1 MSQYQGVHG
10 VIARPSVHQPFD
22 VITAEETEVY
32 QINAKNTKNIIATRR
47 NDKLQIVNSHSNK

>member
-1 MSQYQGVHG
+1 M
-10 VIARPSVHQPFD
+10 IARPSVHQPFD